1 MHQAHIETNAD
12 PSGNRR
18 NRRPAITLAAGL
30 IALAIATAVVL
41 EQPDGRPSAST
52 DAAMSSLASPATA
65 RLDGNAASG
74 RTSAVDAATPRF
86 ERSDE
91 PAIEDSTNAHGG

>member
-1 MHQAHIETNAD
+1 MRQAHIETNAD
-12 PSGNRR
+12 PSGNRG

-41 EQPDGRPSAST
+41 DQPGGRSSAGSNT
-52 DAAMSSLASPATA
+52 SMSSLASPATA
-65 RLDGNAASG
+65 RLDGNAG
-74 RTSAVDAATPRF
+74 TGMTPAVDAATPRF

-91 PAIEDSTNAHGG
+91 PAIADSTNAHGG